1 MRRVN
6 VTEYK
11 NKTKKEQKMTDTYIR
26 NMTRH

>member
-11 NKTKKEQKMTDTYIR
+11 SKTKKEQKMTDTYTR
-26 NMTRH
+26 NLTCR